1 MQNKSTSR
9 AVTAKLQS
17 DRNAVR
23 LTYGRTAVNL
33 TYDSDPFGV
42 NTF

>member
-1 MQNKSTSR
+1 MRNKSTSR
-9 AVTAKLQS
+9 AMSAKLQS

-23 LTYGRTAVNL
+23 LTYDRIAVNL
-33 TYDSDPFGV
+33 TRDSDPVGV

>member
-9 AVTAKLQS
+9 AMSAKLQS
-17 DRNAVR
+17 DRMAVYF
-23 LTYGRTAVNL
+23 TYDRRTVNL
-33 TYDSDPFGV
+33 TRDSDPVGV

>member
-1 MQNKSTSR
+1 MQSKSTSR
-9 AVTAKLQS
+9 ALVAKLQS

-23 LTYGRTAVNL
+23 LTDDRTAVNL
-33 TYDSDPFGV
+33 TYYSDPFGV

>member
-9 AVTAKLQS
+9 AMAAKLQS
-17 DRNAVR
+17 DRMTVY
-23 LTYGRTAVNL
+23 LTR
-33 TYDSDPFGV
+33 DSDLVGV